1 MAESFNWTVQTDN
14 PTLVTKGEDES
25 LIWNFTLTADEQ
37 TKNDR
42 YNFVKWHK
50 FNKSSLDYDSVG
62 GRIFSKGFGGT
73 AYMEPLAPHIMVDR
87 NRQATLLINNV
98 RREDGGTYKIEYGD
112 GTLLAYQEFNVTV
125 LGKVSCVTGFC
136 SLALVVK
143 WVSWAHS
150 VFKFRKND
158 PVLKLRIKKCVEYLL
173 NYCVLIIVKPG
184 HRFYCGRSQKL
195 FIIYHSTEFEFGI
208 ELN

>member
-25 LIWNFTLTADEQ
+25 LIWEFTLTADEQ

-42 YNFVKWHK
+42 YNFVTWHK

-62 GRIFSKGFGGT
+62 GRIFSKDFGVT
-73 AYMEPLAPHIMVDR
+73 AYKEPLAPHIMVDR

-125 LGKVSCVTGFC
+125 LGKVSSVGGFC
-136 SLALVVK
+136 SFTLVVK

>member
-25 LIWNFTLTADEQ
+25 LIWEFTLTADEQ

-42 YNFVKWHK
+42 YNFVTWHK

-62 GRIFSKGFGGT
+62 GRIFSKDFGVT
-73 AYMEPLAPHIMVDR
+73 AYKEPLAPHIMVDR

-98 RREDGGTYKIEYGD
+98 RREDEGTYKIEYGD

-125 LGKVSCVTGFC
+125 LGKVSCVRGFC